1 MTDPTEA
8 PDAPR
13 DVPPPHVPPP
23 LDDRPVGLG
32 TTLGAGCLGFVA
44 FFVVLAV
51 VGGMAAVPNEPL
63 AGIIV
68 LVVGALIVVALFVAV
83 VRSATRRGRALLVRG
98 AIGFGIAAAIFGGCL
113 AAISGTNFH

>member
-8 PDAPR
+8 PDGPR

-51 VGGMAAVPNEPL
+51 VGGMAAVPNAAA
-63 AGIIV
+63 AGFAI
-68 LVVGALIVVALFVAV
+68 LVVGTLAVVALFVAV